1 MACGA
6 STCEVQLVNRFQIPM
21 KITAVAQ
28 IKAGPQRGGMENRVA
43 NVEMATGTMNSRS
56 SYRGT
61 GLS

>member
-1 MACGA
+1 
-6 STCEVQLVNRFQIPM
+6 VNRFQIPM